1 MKEQYLKNA
10 ELFVEQVAAEGEL
23 FGLFDETLG
32 WANCHAHDNK
42 DASAV
47 YLFWSDAKLAEKL
60 KTEEW
65 AEYKIESIALNVFFD
80 SWLDG
85 MQKQQVFAGVNWD
98 EELCGL
104 EIEAMVLK
112 NALIENFQSDD
123 VNGDSEQVDTETE

>member
-10 ELFVEQVAAEGEL
+10 EKFVEQVTSQQQL
-23 FGLFDETLG
+23 FGLYEETQG

-42 DASAV
+42 DATAV
-47 YLFWSDAKLAEKL
+47 YLFWSEAASAEKL
-60 KTEEW
+60 INEEW
-65 AEYKIESIALNVFFD
+65 ANYQVQAISLPVFLE

-98 EELCGL
+98 ENLYGL

-112 NALIENFQSDD
+112 NSLIEKDQELTD
-123 VNGDSEQVDTETE
+123 

>member
-10 ELFVEQVAAEGEL
+10 EMFVEQVSLQDEL
-23 FGLFDETLG
+23 FGLYDENLG

-47 YLFWSDAKLAEKL
+47 YLFWSAPALAEKL
-60 KTEEW
+60 QNEEW
-65 AEYKIESIALNVFFD
+65 ADYKVQAIPLPVFLE

-98 EELCGL
+98 ENLYGL

-112 NALIENFQSDD
+112 NAFIEKAQELSKT
-123 VNGDSEQVDTETE
+123 GQTAEG

>member
-10 ELFVEQVAAEGEL
+10 EKFVEQVTAQQQL
-23 FGLFDETLG
+23 FGLYEDSQG

-42 DASAV
+42 DATAV
-47 YLFWSDAKLAEKL
+47 YLFWSEAASAEKL
-60 KTEEW
+60 RNEEW
-65 AEYKIESIALNVFFD
+65 ANYQVQAISLSLFLE

-98 EELCGL
+98 ENLYGL

-112 NALIENFQSDD
+112 NSLFEKAQELTD
-123 VNGDSEQVDTETE
+123 

>member
-1 MKEQYLKNA
+1 MKEQYLKRA
-10 ELFVEQVAAEGEL
+10 ELFVEQVNAEGEL
-23 FGLFDETLG
+23 FGLFDENEG
-32 WANCHAHDNK
+32 WANCHAHDNN

-47 YLFWSDAKLAEKL
+47 YLFWSDAKLAEAL

-65 AEYKIESIALNVFFD
+65 ANYKVESIALDVFFE

-85 MQKQQVFAGVNWD
+85 MQKKQVFAGVNWD

-112 NALIENFQSDD
+112 NALIEGGQSEPVED
-123 VNGDSEQVDTETE
+123 ETES

>member
-10 ELFVEQVAAEGEL
+10 EMFVEQVTSQQQL
-23 FGLFDETLG
+23 FGLYEETQG

-42 DASAV
+42 DATAV
-47 YLFWSDAKLAEKL
+47 YLFWSEAASAEKL
-60 KTEEW
+60 INEEW
-65 AEYKIESIALNVFFD
+65 ANYQVQAISLPVFLE

-98 EELCGL
+98 ENLYGL

-112 NALIENFQSDD
+112 NSLIEKDQELAD
-123 VNGDSEQVDTETE
+123 

>member
-10 ELFVEQVAAEGEL
+10 EKFVEQVIAQQQL
-23 FGLFDETLG
+23 FGLYEETQG

-42 DASAV
+42 DATAV
-47 YLFWSDAKLAEKL
+47 YLFWSEAASAEKL
-60 KTEEW
+60 QNEEW
-65 AEYKIESIALNVFFD
+65 ANYQVQAISLPVFLE

-98 EELCGL
+98 ENLYGL

-112 NALIENFQSDD
+112 NSLIEKDQELTD
-123 VNGDSEQVDTETE
+123 

>member
-10 ELFVEQVAAEGEL
+10 EKFVEQVTAQQQL
-23 FGLFDETLG
+23 FGLYEETQG

-42 DASAV
+42 DATAV
-47 YLFWSDAKLAEKL
+47 YLFWSEAESAEKL
-60 KTEEW
+60 RNEEW
-65 AEYKIESIALNVFFD
+65 ANYQVQAISLSLFLE

-98 EELCGL
+98 ENLYGL

-112 NALIENFQSDD
+112 NSLIEKDQ
-123 VNGDSEQVDTETE
+123 EQELTD

>member
-10 ELFVEQVAAEGEL
+10 EMFVEQVTSQQQL
-23 FGLFDETLG
+23 FGLYEETLG

-42 DASAV
+42 DATAV
-47 YLFWSDAKLAEKL
+47 YLFWSEAALAEKL
-60 KTEEW
+60 RNEEW
-65 AEYKIESIALNVFFD
+65 ANYQVQEISLPVFLE

-98 EELCGL
+98 ENLYGL

-112 NALIENFQSDD
+112 NSLLEKDQELTD
-123 VNGDSEQVDTETE
+123 

>member
-10 ELFVEQVAAEGEL
+10 EKFVEQVTAQQQL
-23 FGLFDETLG
+23 FGLYEESLG

-42 DASAV
+42 DATAV
-47 YLFWSDAKLAEKL
+47 YLFWSEAASAEKL
-60 KTEEW
+60 RNEEW
-65 AEYKIESIALNVFFD
+65 ANYQVQAISLSLFLE

-98 EELCGL
+98 ENLYGL

-112 NALIENFQSDD
+112 NSLIEKDQELTD
-123 VNGDSEQVDTETE
+123 

>member
-10 ELFVEQVAAEGEL
+10 EMFVEQVSLQEQL
-23 FGLFDETLG
+23 FGLYDETLG

-42 DASAV
+42 DATAV
-47 YLFWSDAKLAEKL
+47 YLFWSEPALAEKL
-60 KTEEW
+60 QNEEW
-65 AEYKIESIALNVFFD
+65 ANYQVQAITLSVFLE

-98 EELCGL
+98 ENLYGL

-112 NALIENFQSDD
+112 NALIEKQQ
-123 VNGDSEQVDTETE
+123 EQINKQLQE

>member
-10 ELFVEQVAAEGEL
+10 ELFVEQVAEEAEL
-23 FGLFDETLG
+23 FGLFDENQG

-42 DASAV
+42 DATAV
-47 YLFWSDAKLAEKL
+47 YLFWSDAKLAEQL

-65 AEYKIESIALNVFFD
+65 ADYKVEAIALNVFFD

-98 EELCGL
+98 KDLCGL

-112 NALIENFQSDD
+112 NALVEKFQDEAKVTVEAD
-123 VNGDSEQVDTETE
+123 A

>member
-10 ELFVEQVAAEGEL
+10 EKFVEQVIAQQQL
-23 FGLFDETLG
+23 FGLYEETQG

-42 DASAV
+42 DATAV
-47 YLFWSDAKLAEKL
+47 YLFWSEAASAEKL
-60 KTEEW
+60 INEEW
-65 AEYKIESIALNVFFD
+65 ANYQVQAISLPVFLE

-98 EELCGL
+98 ENLYGL

-112 NALIENFQSDD
+112 NSLIEKDQELTD
-123 VNGDSEQVDTETE
+123 

>member
-10 ELFVEQVAAEGEL
+10 EKFVEQVIAQEQL
-23 FGLFDETLG
+23 FGLYEETQG

-42 DASAV
+42 DATAV
-47 YLFWSDAKLAEKL
+47 YLFWSEAESAEKL
-60 KTEEW
+60 RNEEW
-65 AEYKIESIALNVFFD
+65 ANYQVQAISLSLFLE

-98 EELCGL
+98 ENLYGL

-112 NALIENFQSDD
+112 NSLIEKDQ
-123 VNGDSEQVDTETE
+123 EQELTD

>member
-10 ELFVEQVAAEGEL
+10 EKFVEQVIAQQQL
-23 FGLFDETLG
+23 FGLYEETQG

-42 DASAV
+42 DATAV
-47 YLFWSDAKLAEKL
+47 YLFWSEAASAEKL
-60 KTEEW
+60 QNEEW
-65 AEYKIESIALNVFFD
+65 ANYQVQDISLPVFLE

-98 EELCGL
+98 ENLYGL

-112 NALIENFQSDD
+112 NSLIEKDQELTD
-123 VNGDSEQVDTETE
+123 

>member
-10 ELFVEQVAAEGEL
+10 EMFVEQVSLQDEL
-23 FGLFDETLG
+23 FGLYDENLG

-42 DASAV
+42 DATAV
-47 YLFWSDAKLAEKL
+47 YLFWSEPASAEKL
-60 KTEEW
+60 QNEEW
-65 AEYKIESIALNVFFD
+65 ADYKVQTILLPVFLE

-98 EELCGL
+98 ENLYGL

-112 NALIENFQSDD
+112 NTLIEKQQVLSKT
-123 VNGDSEQVDTETE
+123 EQAIED